1 MGDTVAAD
9 IDSKWSL
16 LDEDALNKGLAA
28 RRLQPM
34 IMFQSTDSSNED
46 DGSLFNLV
54 WLSIPVILL
63 VSFCLAPGDSDSNF
77 CTDWDCCETKHTVAS
92 DTYTGCWNG
101 TEWNDIPPYFKRTVL
116 GISVG
121 NWGGA
126 RREQVMG
133 PMVGRRTACCRGGW
147 ISTVYVGLGLLGSIS
162 YRDAR
167 TTLV

>member
-1 MGDTVAAD
+1 MLLQRWRVSGRQARPVRGFRWRQGVLGDTVAAD

-101 TEWNDIPPYFKRTVL
+101 TEWNDIPPYFKKHWETL
-116 GISVG
+116 GTRHICG
-121 NWGGA
+121 KLGG
-126 RREQVMG
+126 
-133 PMVGRRTACCRGGW
+133 
-147 ISTVYVGLGLLGSIS
+147 GS
-162 YRDAR
+162 
-167 TTLV
+167 